1 MTKHRID
8 WRRAIAAFFT
18 GTALLWAADFSR
30 AELVG
35 LWSFD
40 GSTEDASGFGHHGEL
55 MNGASFAADVPD
67 VLTPGQSLQVS
78 GGQQHV
84 LIPDADRLDI
94 EEAITISVWV
104 KPVGNLSWDGILAK
118 APSEGS
124 GANHAGNYEL
134 RIDDGSRVLHLLY
147 QQGGTNDT
155 QFLHISGVVIPEG
168 EWSHVAV
175 TAERSGEVN
184 YYLNGELAETHATPV
199 ADMFGVPNDNPL
211 HIGSRAD
218 LFTTFDGFLDEV
230 ALYDEVL
237 SAEDIAVLAT
247 GPADPSRQPDRDGDG
262 IPDSVEDRL
271 DFLDPDNPAD
281 GAEDQDGDGVS
292 NAQEFANRTD
302 MTNPDT
308 DGDGLGDGVETNTG
322 VWVGPQDTGTN
333 PRLAD
338 TDGDGL
344 PDGVETNSGVFNGP
358 EDPGTSPLLAD
369 TDGDGFG
376 DGVEVTLGSNPVD
389 PDSSPEGVVL
399 TRSAGNDE
407 DWNTAE
413 LWSDGQVPQAGA
425 NYLVVGSV
433 AGELRSPR
441 EADPVFGGDQL
452 SLIGAPSAL
461 LLQHSG
467 VARMA
472 RLGLDN
478 ALLRTARSGELIL
491 GADDDVVAV
500 TAASTIQFDAAATL
514 VLGVRLEGASPLLVE
529 QPAGTGGTANAV
541 LVLQGV
547 DNPFSGGW
555 TVRNAT
561 LRGSGVGSLGTGDIF
576 LENGVLDADYNVGL
590 TERTLDII
598 GEESRIVLDQIL
610 AFGAVTLN
618 AGAIAVPEGAYDYD
632 AIGGLFG
639 GGLIETFVDGGGLL
653 VVGGDLDGDGLP
665 DVWEEQVFG
674 NTAQTGEGDADED
687 GLSNGDEFRFGT
699 NPTVADTDGDGL
711 SDGAEVAG
719 NPPTNP
725 LLADTD
731 GDGLPDPVETNT
743 GVFVGPEDTGTDP
756 TRADTDGDGL
766 SDGVE
771 TGTGVF
777 VDAMDTGTSP
787 VLADTDGDGVNDG
800 QEVRT
805 GTDPHDPDDFL
816 ALLPGLAGWWPF
828 DGNAADASGQGNNGE
843 ALNGAVFSDDVP
855 PLLGGGQSLR
865 LEGGDQHVLVPH
877 NATLDME
884 VAMSIAA
891 WVKPVGEIGWDGILA
906 KNPSDGSASNHAG
919 NYELRIDNGTRLL
932 HFLYQRGGV
941 DDTNF
946 HPSAGAA
953 IPPDVWTHVAVTA
966 ERSGEARFYVDGELV
981 EVHAAPVADTFGAL
995 NTNPLYIG
1003 SRADLFTTFD
1013 GFLDDVA
1020 LFDTALTQGQIQD
1033 VMRGDFG
1040 GAALD
1045 SDGDGMTDEYENR
1058 FPFLDANNPA
1068 DATEDF
1074 DNDGLTNLRE
1084 SQLGTRPDLED
1095 TDGDGLL
1102 DGVETKTGVFVDAN
1116 DTGSDP
1122 LRVDTDGDGLADG
1135 DEVNGNNPGG
1145 FVSDPNL
1152 VDTDGD
1158 GFADGV
1164 EVAAGTDPSD
1174 PNSFPVA
1181 ELAAL
1186 WRFDADGAGQPDAT
1200 GNGNA
1205 ADLGTSV
1212 WVDDPERGG
1221 AVDLGEGSF
1230 LEVAD
1235 SEGVSLTGDL
1245 TLAAWIRVTDFS
1257 TWRGLLGKT
1266 ESNLPAPYDYY
1277 LITGSGVP
1285 ILYRGDGAG
1294 SVAAV
1299 QAEAA
1304 PALGVWQHVA
1314 VTMSG
1319 NMVRHYLNGQ
1329 PNGMGTLN
1337 LAAIADLDGT
1347 LRIGGRADGVTQ
1359 MLGRMDDVA
1368 VFAGALTQAQ
1378 IQDIM
1383 AGDFS
1388 DFGIGG
1394 EDAVYAAVESIA
1406 YDAAAGTIVLTW
1418 RSTAGVVYQVEFS
1431 PDLRN
1436 WMLRPGEI
1444 VADGELSTSE
1454 EELPDEP
1461 AGNYRVREKP

>member
-1 MTKHRID
+1 MTTHRIH
-8 WRRAIAAFFT
+8 WRKAITAFFT

-40 GSTEDASGFGHHGEL
+40 GSTEDGSGFGHHGEL
-55 MNGASFAADVPD
+55 MNGATYAADVPD
-67 VLTPGQSLQVS
+67 VLAPGQSLQVS

-84 LIPDADRLDI
+84 LIPDAERLDI

-104 KPVGNLSWDGILAK
+104 KPVGDMSWDGILAK

-124 GANHAGNYEL
+124 AANHAGNYEL

-147 QQGGTNDT
+147 QQGGPDDT

-168 EWSHVAV
+168 VWTHVAV

-184 YYLNGELAETHATPV
+184 YYLNGELAETHGTPV

-211 HIGSRAD
+211 YIGSRAD

-237 SAEDIAVLAT
+237 TAEDIAVLAT

-271 DFLDPDNPAD
+271 AFLDPDNPAD
-281 GAEDQDGDGVS
+281 GAEDEDGDGVS

-308 DGDGLGDGVETNTG
+308 DGDGLSDGVETNTG
-322 VWVGPQDTGTN
+322 VFVGQEDTGTN
-333 PRLAD
+333 PRLSD

-344 PDGVETNSGVFNGP
+344 ADGLESNSGVFGGP
-358 EDPGTSPLLAD
+358 QDPGTSPLNAD

-376 DGVEVTLGSNPVD
+376 DFVEVTLGSNPVD
-389 PDSSPEGVVL
+389 AESRPEGVVL

-407 DWNTAE
+407 DWNTAD
-413 LWSDGQVPQAGA
+413 LWSDGQAPQAGV

-441 EADPVFGGDQL
+441 AADPVFGGDQL
-452 SLIGAPSAL
+452 SLIGPPSAL

-467 VARMA
+467 VARLA
-472 RLGLDN
+472 RLGLDG
-478 ALLRTARSGELIL
+478 ALLRAARSGELIL
-491 GADDDVVAV
+491 GAGGDVVSV
-500 TAASTIQFDAAATL
+500 TAASTIQFDTAATV
-514 VLGVRLEGASPLLVE
+514 VLGGQLEGASPLLVE
-529 QPAGTGGTANAV
+529 QPAGGGGTANAV
-541 LVLQGV
+541 LVLEGV

-555 TVRNAT
+555 TVRNAS

-618 AGAIAVPEGAYDYD
+618 AGAIAIPEGAYDYD

-653 VVGGDLDGDGLP
+653 VIGGDLDGDGLP

-674 NTAQTGEGDADED
+674 NTGQTAASDFDGD
-687 GLSNGDEFRFGT
+687 GLSNGDEFRFGAD
-699 NPTVADTDGDGL
+699 PTLADTDGDGL
-711 SDGAEVAG
+711 EDGEETSSD
-719 NPPTNP
+719 PPTNP

-731 GDGLPDPVETNT
+731 GDGLSDLVESNS
-743 GVFVGPEDTGTDP
+743 GVFQGSHDTGTDP
-756 TRADTDGDGL
+756 TLADTDGDGL

-777 VDAMDTGTSP
+777 VDATDTGTSP
-787 VLADTDGDGVNDG
+787 LLADTDGDGVSDG

-805 GTDPHDPDDFL
+805 GTDPHDPEDFL
-816 ALLPGLAGWWPF
+816 AFLPGLAGWWPF
-828 DGNAADASGQGNNGE
+828 DGNAADSSGQGNNGE
-843 ALNGAVFSDDVP
+843 VLNGAVFSDDVP
-855 PLLGGGQSLR
+855 ALLGGGQSLR

-877 NATLDME
+877 NESLDIE
-884 VAMSIAA
+884 AAVTISA

-906 KNPSDGSASNHAG
+906 KNPSDDSASNHAG

-946 HPSAGAA
+946 HPSGGAA
-953 IPPDVWTHVAVTA
+953 IPPDVWTHVAVSA
-966 ERSGEARFYVDGELV
+966 ERSGEVRFYVNGALV
-981 EVHAAPVADTFGAL
+981 EVHAAPAADTFGTV
-995 NTNPLYIG
+995 NRNPLYIG
-1003 SRADLFTTFD
+1003 SRADLFTAFD

-1020 LFDTALTQGQIQD
+1020 LFDVALSQEQIQS
-1033 VMRGDFG
+1033 VMQGDFG
-1040 GAALD
+1040 GAARD
-1045 SDGDGMTDEYENR
+1045 SDGDGMTDAYENGYA
-1058 FPFLDANNPA
+1058 FLDPQNPA
-1068 DATEDF
+1068 DAAEDE
-1074 DNDGLTNLRE
+1074 DNDGLTNLEE
-1084 SQLGTRPDLED
+1084 SQIGTRPDLAD
-1095 TDGDGLL
+1095 TDGDGLP
-1102 DGVETKTGVFVDAN
+1102 DGVETRTGIFVDAN
-1116 DTGSDP
+1116 DTGTDP
-1122 LRVDTDGDGLADG
+1122 LRADTDGDGLSDG
-1135 DEVNGNNPGG
+1135 DEVEGNNPGG

-1158 GFADGV
+1158 QYSDGV

-1181 ELAAL
+1181 QLAAL
-1186 WRFDADGAGQPDAT
+1186 WRFDSGGGVQGDST
-1200 GNGNA
+1200 GNGNG

-1212 WVDDPERGG
+1212 WVDDAERGG
-1221 AVDLGEGSF
+1221 AVDFGEGSF
-1230 LEVAD
+1230 LEVMD
-1235 SEGVSLTGDL
+1235 SDGLSLTGDI
-1245 TLAAWIRVTDFS
+1245 TLAMWVRVTDFA
-1257 TWRGLLGKT
+1257 TWRGLLGKS
-1266 ESNLPAPYDYY
+1266 EGNLPAPYDYY
-1277 LITGSGVP
+1277 LGTGTGVP
-1285 ILYRGDGAG
+1285 ILFRGDGAAF
-1294 SVAAV
+1294 AAV
-1299 QAEAA
+1299 QATAP
-1304 PALGVWQHVA
+1304 PALGEWQHLA

-1319 NMVRHYLNGQ
+1319 NTVQHYLNGQ

-1337 LAAIADLDGT
+1337 VAAIADLGGT
-1347 LRIGGRADGVTQ
+1347 LRIGSRADGVTQ

-1368 VFAGALTQAQ
+1368 VFSGALTQAQ

-1388 DFGIGG
+1388 DYGIGG
-1394 EDAVYAAVESIA
+1394 DDAVYAAVESIA
-1406 YDAAAGTIVLTW
+1406 YDSAAGTIILTW
-1418 RSTAGVVYQVEFS
+1418 RSTAGVVYEVEFS

-1444 VADGELSTSE
+1444 VADGEQSTTE
-1454 EELPDEP
+1454 EDLPDEP
-1461 AGNYRVREKP
+1461 TGHYRVREKR